1 MVPAGPA
8 RGDPPGPLR
17 RRQVMARDTLY
28 YDGACPICRAEV
40 ARLTRFTGDRLV
52 VTNIHEMPDTDATPG
67 KARLLE
73 RLHLRTA
80 DGAWL
85 TGLDANI
92 RAWRHTP
99 FRRLWEL
106 FELPVLRPLGEW
118 AYEFWLR
125 KRAGS
130 SPCDDGDSCPPR

>member
-1 MVPAGPA
+1 M
-8 RGDPPGPLR
+8 DK
-17 RRQVMARDTLY
+17 DTLY

-40 ARLTRFTGDRLV
+40 DKLTGFTGDRLV
-52 VTNIHEMPDTDATPG
+52 VRNIHEMGDDEAAPD
-67 KARLLE
+67 REQLLA

-80 DGAWL
+80 DGDWL

-106 FELPVLRPLGEW
+106 FSLPVLRQVGERS
-118 AYEFWLR
+118 YEYWLR
-125 KRAGS
+125 RRSAGRRDKAS
-130 SPCDDGDSCPPR
+130 CD

>member
-1 MVPAGPA
+1 M
-8 RGDPPGPLR
+8 DK
-17 RRQVMARDTLY
+17 DTLY

-40 ARLTRFTGDRLV
+40 DKLTRFTGDRLE
-52 VTNIHEMPDTDATPG
+52 VTNIHEMADDAAVPDRA
-67 KARLLE
+67 KLLE

-80 DGAWL
+80 DGVWL

-106 FELPVLRPLGEW
+106 FRLPVLRQLGERG
-118 AYEFWLR
+118 YEFWLR
-125 KRAGS
+125 RRTKRRDAG
-130 SPCDDGDSCPPR
+130 

>member
-1 MVPAGPA
+1 M
-8 RGDPPGPLR
+8 RK
-17 RRQVMARDTLY
+17 QVMDRDILY

-40 ARLTRFTGDRLV
+40 DKLTRFTGDRLAV
-52 VTNIHEMPDTDATPG
+52 VNIHDMLDEDGIPDRP
-67 KARLLE
+67 RLLA

-80 DGAWL
+80 DGTWL

-106 FELPVLRPLGEW
+106 FRLPVLRRIGEW
-118 AYEFWLR
+118 CYEFWLR
-125 KRAGS
+125 RRPVARRGDAR
-130 SPCDDGDSCPPR
+130 CD

>member
-1 MVPAGPA
+1 M
-8 RGDPPGPLR
+8 L
-17 RRQVMARDTLY
+17 VMDRDTLY

-40 ARLTRFTGDRLV
+40 GKLTRFTGNRLAV
-52 VTNIHEMPDTDATPG
+52 VNIHEMRDEDGVPDRS
-67 KARLLE
+67 RLLA

-106 FELPVLRPLGEW
+106 FELPLLRPLGER

-125 KRAGS
+125 RRRRSDCQDRCGA
-130 SPCDDGDSCPPR
+130 

>member
-1 MVPAGPA
+1 M
-8 RGDPPGPLR
+8 RK
-17 RRQVMARDTLY
+17 QVMDRDTLY

-40 ARLTRFTGDRLV
+40 DKLTRFTGDRLAV
-52 VTNIHEMPDTDATPG
+52 VNIHDMLDEDGIPDRP
-67 KARLLE
+67 RLLA

-80 DGAWL
+80 DGTWL

-106 FELPVLRPLGEW
+106 FRLPVLRRIGEW
-118 AYEFWLR
+118 CYEFWLR
-125 KRAGS
+125 RRPVVRRGDAR
-130 SPCDDGDSCPPR
+130 CD

>member
-1 MVPAGPA
+1 MEK
-8 RGDPPGPLR
+8 
-17 RRQVMARDTLY
+17 DTLY
-28 YDGACPICRAEV
+28 YDGACPICRAEID
-40 ARLTRFTGDRLV
+40 RLRRFAGDRLKLE
-52 VTNIHEMPDTDATPG
+52 NIHELAADDSLPEQ
-67 KARLLE
+67 ARLLA

-80 DGAWL
+80 EGAWL

-106 FELPVLRPLGEW
+106 FKLPLLRRLGEW

-125 KRAGS
+125 RRRGA
-130 SPCDDGDSCPPR
+130 R

>member
-1 MVPAGPA
+1 
-8 RGDPPGPLR
+8 
-17 RRQVMARDTLY
+17 MAKDTLY

-40 ARLTRFTGDRLV
+40 ARLERLAGDRLAFENV
-52 VTNIHEMPDTDATPG
+52 HELEADDGLPD
-67 KARLLE
+67 KALLLA

-80 DGAWL
+80 DGDWL

-92 RAWRHTP
+92 RAWGHTP

-106 FELPVLRPLGEW
+106 FELPLMRPLGEW

-125 KRAGS
+125 RRRGAACGEV
-130 SPCDDGDSCPPR
+130 CGE